1 MTEITRAQVDA
12 GKLDWE
18 RDLVTVEMNL
28 RQLRNVAGFTLTDG
42 ELEVL
47 IQRVVRVSAYTA
59 QLGARVG
66 VLEAQAK
73 DEIAWLVEIK
83 NPIAPTWLARTL
95 TDEGLLEW
103 TTDHQKAIRFCRKE
117 DAEAYISEAG
127 WLDAFASE
135 HMWMAPRP
143 KAALAGKA
151 AP

>member
-1 MTEITRAQVDA
+1 MTEITRAQVDIHEA
-12 GKLDWE
+12 
-18 RDLVTVEMNL
+18 NL
-28 RQLRNVAGFTLTDG
+28 RAIRKLSRKPEYDL
-42 ELEVL
+42 
-47 IQRVVRVSAYTA
+47 A
-59 QLGARVG
+59 QLASLSADELFAYISQLEARVG